1 MSRREAREYAMKLLY
16 EYSITGELKDPQDE
30 GRYSEIYAGELD
42 SEDIEYVKSVISDF
56 VPNCEEIDGLISL
69 NSHSWRIERIS
80 KVDLAIL
87 RLAIFEIKYMN
98 VPPKVAVNEAVELAK
113 KYSTD
118 KSYKYING
126 LLGGY
131 IKSDAVVSE
140 TNSL

>member
-16 EYSITGELKDPQDE
+16 EYSITGELKDPEDE

-42 SEDIEYVKSVISDF
+42 GEDIEYVKNVIADF
-56 VPNCEEIDGLISL
+56 VQKRDEVDGLISL

-87 RLAIFEIKYMN
+87 RLAIFEMRYMGI
-98 VPPKVAVNEAVELAK
+98 PPKASVNEAVELAK

-131 IKSDAVVSE
+131 IKSESE
-140 TNSL
+140 S

>member
-16 EYSITGELKDPQDE
+16 EYSITGELKDPEEE

-42 SEDIEYVKSVISDF
+42 GEDIEYVKSVISDF
-56 VPNCEEIDGLISL
+56 VPKRDEVDSIISL

-80 KVDLAIL
+80 KVDLAVL
-87 RLAIFEIKYMN
+87 RLAIFEMRYLG

-118 KSYKYING
+118 KSYRYING

-131 IKSDAVVSE
+131 IKSEAESKA
-140 TNSL
+140 L